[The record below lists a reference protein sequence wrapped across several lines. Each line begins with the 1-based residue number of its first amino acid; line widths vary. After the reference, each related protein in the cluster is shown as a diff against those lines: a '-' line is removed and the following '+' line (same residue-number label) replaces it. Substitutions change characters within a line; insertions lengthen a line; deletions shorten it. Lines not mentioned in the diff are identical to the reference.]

1 MLYGSIFHMKVKPGK
16 EADVITCF
24 QDWEKYRQ
32 PNADG
37 AIGGFVKRPGKAP
50 NTLIGVAMFRD
61 KASFEANDK
70 TPKQNTWFTEL
81 MQYLEEEPA
90 WEDGEYVMEDS
101 KGI

>member
-1 MLYGSIFHMKVKPGK
+1 MLYGTIFHMKVKPGK
-16 EADVITCF
+16 EANVITCF

-37 AIGGFVKRPGKAP
+37 AIGGFVMRPDNAP

-61 KASFEANDK
+61 KASFVANGK
-70 TPKQNTWFTEL
+70 TPEQNAWYIEV
-81 MQYLEEEPA
+81 MHYLEEEPT

-101 KGI
+101 KDI